1 MFENGVAVCSSF
13 EKQCFWNASAL
24 WMAPPVD
31 SQEDL
36 FAEKSRCSCYV
47 LQGPDR
53 ARTTKLFT
61 SLNPHSKIW
70 LLWHGMGG
78 SARVLLQVALA
89 LHLNGGK
96 MSRKAG
102 RHISAAS
109 SYVHRTFWKERK
121 GGIEWYMRGCDWGF
135 FMTERVPLRHG
146 HWTLADLATAE

>member
-1 MFENGVAVCSSF
+1 
-13 EKQCFWNASAL
+13 
-24 WMAPPVD
+24 MAPPVD

-70 LLWHGMGG
+70 LLRHGMVG

-102 RHISAAS
+102 RHQC
-109 SYVHRTFWKERK
+109 R
-121 GGIEWYMRGCDWGF
+121 
-135 FMTERVPLRHG
+135 
-146 HWTLADLATAE
+146 